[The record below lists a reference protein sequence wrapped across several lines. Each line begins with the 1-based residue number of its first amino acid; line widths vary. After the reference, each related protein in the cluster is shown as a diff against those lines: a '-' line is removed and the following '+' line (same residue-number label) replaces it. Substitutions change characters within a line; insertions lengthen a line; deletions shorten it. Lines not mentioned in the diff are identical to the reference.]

1 MPNASIPATAEG
13 MTEFHAEKRIAELA
27 TEIAGLMDRTRKLGN
42 LTVFAA
48 SSGIKARYE
57 AEVLLEGPALSST
70 LIKGIDQLN
79 EGRSYV
85 DLVNLALESL
95 SGDANIQTEINAL
108 QYGMHQIGVSLLSAK
123 QEFEKA
129 HSIANNG

>member
-1 MPNASIPATAEG
+1 MPNTSIPATAEG
-13 MTEFHAEKRIAELA
+13 MSEFHVERRIAELA

-48 SSGIKARYE
+48 SSGLKARYE
-57 AEVLLEGPALSST
+57 AEVPIDGPALSST
-70 LIKGIDQLN
+70 LINSVDRLN

-95 SGDANIQTEINAL
+95 CGDAEIRTDINAL
-108 QYGMHQIGVSLLSAK
+108 QYGMHQVGLSLLSAK
-123 QEFEKA
+123 QELEKA
-129 HSIANNG
+129 RIIASNS

>member
-1 MPNASIPATAEG
+1 MPNTSIPAAAEG
-13 MTEFHAEKRIAELA
+13 MSEIHVEKRIAELA
-27 TEIAGLMDRTRKLGN
+27 SEIAKLMDRVPKRGD

-48 SSGIKARYE
+48 SSRIKARYE

-70 LIKGIDQLN
+70 LIKGIDKLN

-95 SGDANIQTEINAL
+95 CGDAKMQTEINAL
-108 QYGMHQIGVSLLSAK
+108 QYGMHQVGLSLLSAK
-123 QEFEKA
+123 EEFEKA
-129 HSIANNG
+129 RSLAH

>member
-1 MPNASIPATAEG
+1 MSNETLPAPAEG
-13 MTEFHAEKRIAELA
+13 LTEFHVEKRIAELA
-27 TEIAGLMDRTRKLGN
+27 SEIADLMDRAPKRGN
-42 LTVFAA
+42 LTVFSA

-57 AEVLLEGPALSST
+57 AEVLLEGLALPST
-70 LIKGIDQLN
+70 LVKGIDLLN

-95 SGDANIQTEINAL
+95 CGDTKIQTEINAL
-108 QYGMHQIGVSLLSAK
+108 QYGMHQVGVSLLAAK
-123 QEFEKA
+123 QEFDKA

>member
-1 MPNASIPATAEG
+1 MPNAPVAATAEG
-13 MTEFHAEKRIAELA
+13 MSEIHVEKRIAELA
-27 TEIAGLMDRTRKLGN
+27 KEIAELMDRAPKRGD

-70 LIKGIDQLN
+70 LIKGIDHLN

-95 SGDANIQTEINAL
+95 CGDTKIQTEINAL

-123 QEFEKA
+123 KEFEKA
-129 HSIANNG
+129 RSLAH

>member
-1 MPNASIPATAEG
+1 MPHTSIPATAEG

-27 TEIAGLMDRTRKLGN
+27 SEIATLMDRTQKLGN

-48 SSGIKARYE
+48 SSGKEAHYE
-57 AEVLLEGPALSST
+57 AEANLKSSALPST
-70 LIKGIDQLN
+70 LINGVDHLN

-95 SGDANIQTEINAL
+95 CGDTKIQTQINAL
-108 QYGMHQIGVSLLSAK
+108 QYGMHQVGLSLLSAK
-123 QEFEKA
+123 KEFEKA
-129 HSIANNG
+129 HSIAKNV

>member
-1 MPNASIPATAEG
+1 MPNTSIPATAEG
-13 MTEFHAEKRIAELA
+13 MSEIHVEKRIAELA
-27 TEIAGLMDRTRKLGN
+27 KEIAELMDRAPKRGD

-70 LIKGIDQLN
+70 LIKGIDHLN

-95 SGDANIQTEINAL
+95 CGDTKIQTEINAL
-108 QYGMHQIGVSLLSAK
+108 QYGMHQVGVSLLSAK
-123 QEFEKA
+123 EKFEKA
-129 HSIANNG
+129 HSIVNDG

>member
-1 MPNASIPATAEG
+1 MPKTSIPATAEG
-13 MTEFHAEKRIAELA
+13 MSEFHAEKRIAELA

-48 SSGIKARYE
+48 STGVNARYE

-70 LIKGIDQLN
+70 LIKGIDLLN

-95 SGDANIQTEINAL
+95 CGDANIQTEINAL
-108 QYGMHQIGVSLLSAK
+108 QYGMHQVGVSLLSAK
-123 QEFEKA
+123 REFEKA
-129 HSIANNG
+129 HLIANNG